1 MVLGASFNTVDENA
15 AFAAKYDFGFKLLC
29 DTAHEVAAAY
39 GACSDIKVHYPE
51 RMSFLIGAD
60 GRVERI
66 YDRVDPRDHAA
77 RVLADVL
84 GI

>member
-1 MVLGASFNTVDENA
+1 
-15 AFAAKYDFGFKLLC
+15 
-29 DTAHEVAAAY
+29 
-39 GACSDIKVHYPE
+39 
-51 RMSFLIGAD
+51 MSFLIGAD

-66 YDRVDPRDHAA
+66 YGRVDPRDHAA